1 MAYSNNAS
9 PLGTYNVHS
18 CNVLYSRAKR
28 DHTDLENGYQLWL
41 AQREK
46 KRRGFNT
53 QLDRQ
58 NAILASLDGADQSPS
73 SLKKRKAAEAQ
84 IAKNQ
89 AELDKMDQ
97 EDNETADPEILKRYP
112 HSITAQRP
120 AYRRLAYQLAAER
133 SEARIKKAEEAR
145 DLALAQQAVDKALE
159 GHSINDQPASGS
171 GAPAE
176 QVHEEEGE
184 ERPKAEASDHEA
196 QEEQPAA
203 AAAAPPPARQS
214 TQTGFA
220 SGKKVDSFLARLNGP
235 PGSMT
240 RKVGLTRPVP
250 QEASSTK
257 WTSKWG
263 LHDVRASKFQHT
275 PKTG

>member
-1 MAYSNNAS
+1 MAYSSNAS

-28 DHTDLENGYQLWL
+28 DHTDLENGYQVWL

-46 KRRGFNT
+46 KRRGFIT

-58 NAILASLDGADQSPS
+58 NAILAALDGAEQSS
-73 SLKKRKAAEAQ
+73 SSAKKRKAAEAS
-84 IAKNQ
+84 IAKTQ
-89 AELDKMDQ
+89 AELDKMDN
-97 EDNETADPEILKRYP
+97 EDKETADPEILKRYP

-159 GHSINDQPASGS
+159 GQSINDQPASGS
-171 GAPAE
+171 RAPPE
-176 QVHEEEGE
+176 QVYEEEGE
-184 ERPKAEASDHEA
+184 ERQQEEASYDEA
-196 QEEQPAA
+196 PEEQPA

-214 TQTGFA
+214 TRTGFA
-220 SGKKVDSFLARLNGP
+220 PGMKVDSFLARLNGP

-240 RKVGLTRPVP
+240 RKVGMNRPVP
-250 QEASSTK
+250 QEAPSTK